1 LLSSA
6 ACTTTMRYFAQMEAA
21 DAIDAEPRMEAERAL
36 VDAQRNTQRAEVG
49 LYKLTRSLKAHGFN
63 P

>member
-1 LLSSA
+1 
-6 ACTTTMRYFAQMEAA
+6 MRYFAQMEAA